1 MYFIITGQTV
11 GFFTEM
17 IVPRIK
23 AYVLPKVMALFNKGK
38 SDKKSSESNSIGI
51 DTKTLEAKDVMTE
64 AENKFMQKVYNE
76 VAMDEYNIYTDYV
89 EMVIQV

>member
-23 AYVLPKVMALFNKGK
+23 AFILPKVTAFFNKGK
-38 SDKKSSESNSIGI
+38 SDKKSLDRNSTELDG
-51 DTKTLEAKDVMTE
+51 KTLEGKDVMTE

-76 VAMDEYNIYTDYV
+76 AAMEEYNIYTDYV